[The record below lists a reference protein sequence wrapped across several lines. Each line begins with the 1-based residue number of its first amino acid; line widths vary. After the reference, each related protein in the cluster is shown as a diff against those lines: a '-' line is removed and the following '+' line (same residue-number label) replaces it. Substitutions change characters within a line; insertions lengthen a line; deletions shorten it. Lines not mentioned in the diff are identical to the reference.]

1 MDAEGRFRVLIAS
14 NSRISGADRPLP
26 RSPHPS
32 SNSWREENRVKR
44 GISPAPPNYRRNFI
58 AFIGDY
64 VFYGVASSF
73 ADPGTVA
80 PTFIGMLTDSEPLIG
95 LIGTVYA
102 AGWLLPQLVGAAVMN
117 DQPRK
122 KPYLMAM
129 ATIGRPLMLLLAL
142 TMWAG
147 LPRYPA
153 PMLTVFFT
161 AYGLFMLLDGV
172 ASVAWLDILA
182 RAVPLTRRGRL
193 IGIAQL
199 IGGIMGIGVGAA
211 VEAILSNPALPFP
224 RNYALL
230 FTLSGLAHIPSVIA
244 LSLIREPLANRSPDK
259 AHPTL
264 REMIRQLA
272 GVWRHDTDFRRLMAA
287 RWLTGLMDLAVTVY
301 VLHAGQEF
309 GVLQGRLLAARMAG
323 GILASLGFGWLSER
337 KGPRVVI
344 CIGAV
349 AAVAAPLLALLL
361 HLTQPGSVVVASLA
375 YAVIYLLLGI
385 TLSSRMLGHLNYIME
400 MATHE
405 QRPIY
410 IGLANTLAGLLV
422 PAATLGGV
430 LLEATSY
437 PVLFVIT
444 AVCTGGGLIASL
456 GLRDP
461 SSGEPSTAWR

>member
-1 MDAEGRFRVLIAS
+1 M
-14 NSRISGADRPLP
+14 
-26 RSPHPS
+26 
-32 SNSWREENRVKR
+32 KR
-44 GISPAPPNYRRNFI
+44 GISSAPPNYRRNFF

-64 VFYGVASSF
+64 VFYGIASSF

-80 PTFIGMLTDSEPLIG
+80 PTFVGMLTDSEPLIG

-102 AGWLLPQLVGAAVMN
+102 AGWLLPQLVGAAVMS
-117 DQPRK
+117 DRPRK

-147 LPRYPA
+147 LPRYPG
-153 PMLTVFFT
+153 PMLAVFFT

-199 IGGIMGIGVGAA
+199 IGGVMGIGVGAA
-211 VEAILSNPALPFP
+211 VETIIGHPALPFP

-230 FTLSGLAHIPSVIA
+230 FTLSGLAHVPSVIA
-244 LSLIREPLANRSPDK
+244 LSLIREPPVNASRATARPALK
-259 AHPTL
+259 
-264 REMIRQLA
+264 EMIRQLTR
-272 GVWRHDTDFRRLMAA
+272 VWRHDTDFRRLMAA
-287 RWLTGLMDLAVTVY
+287 RWLTGLMDLAVTFY

-309 GVLQGRLLAARMAG
+309 GVPQGRLLAARMAG
-323 GILASLGFGWLSER
+323 GIVASLVFGWLSER
-337 KGPRVVI
+337 RGPRVVI

-349 AAVAAPLLALLL
+349 AAVGAPLLALML
-361 HLTQPGSVVVASLA
+361 HLLQPASVVVASLA

-385 TLSSRMLGHLNYIME
+385 TMSSRMLGHLNYVME
-400 MATHE
+400 MAE
-405 QRPIY
+405 EAERPIY

-430 LLEATSY
+430 LLDATSY
-437 PVLFVIT
+437 PVLFIVT
-444 AVCTGGGLIASL
+444 AVCTGGGLIASW
-456 GLRDP
+456 GLRNP
-461 SSGEPSTAWR
+461 SPGGSSTARR